1 MIKIKSRT
9 VAALSL
15 AAAVFAGGVA
25 ATAAPAVAAPVVAPV
40 HAAAPGAGELQSKMQ
55 LALDP
60 NASRAARAN
69 ELEAG
74 EAGLPLLDQVG
85 GVMASVPGFQWQA
98 VEPINVQGDTL
109 THNLQIN
116 VPGFDAMFIEL
127 KWKDIDG
134 TWKLSRES
142 ECSIA
147 YYANLP
153 CTV

>member
-25 ATAAPAVAAPVVAPV
+25 ATAAPAVAVPVTAPV
-40 HAAAPGAGELQSKMQ
+40 HAAAPGTGELQSKMQ

-60 NASRAARAN
+60 NGPRGARAN

-98 VEPINVQGDTL
+98 VEPVTVQGDTL

>member
-1 MIKIKSRT
+1 MIKIKSRA
-9 VAALSL
+9 VAAFSL
-15 AAAVFAGGVA
+15 AAVVFAGGVA
-25 ATAAPAVAAPVVAPV
+25 SVTPAVAAPIAAPM
-40 HAAAPGAGELQSKMQ
+40 HAAAPGIGELQSKLQ
-55 LALDP
+55 LVLDP
-60 NASRAARAN
+60 NGPRAARAD

-74 EAGLPLLDQVG
+74 EAGLGLVDQVG

-98 VEPINVQGDTL
+98 VAPLTVGGDTL

-134 TWKLSRES
+134 TWKLTRES
-142 ECSIA
+142 ECTIA